1 MDLFTK
7 TIRLTF
13 ILTLCVVILGA
24 YVRLSDAG
32 LGCPDWPGCYGQI
45 AGIPDTAAEILE
57 SKNKFPNLEVDA
69 AKAWKEMV
77 HRYFAGGLGLLIFL
91 LALYSSRSSH
101 NQLNH
106 RKYLYTLVLL
116 VIFQALLGMW
126 TVTMLLKPL
135 VVVLHLAGGFLILS
149 LLWWLNLKISNWANI
164 LSSDVLDRRF
174 GVFIVVSLVVL
185 SLQILL
191 GGWTSSNYAA
201 LACTDF
207 PTCAG
212 RWWPQD
218 ANLAKAFTL
227 WSDAQVNY
235 EFGVLQSSERMAI
248 HMFHR
253 IGALFTG
260 LLLFALIVLGYLRC
274 KSRMFFLVFTMIL
287 FFLLLQIGLG
297 ISNVIFSLPLWVAVA
312 HNAVGA
318 LLLLSLLTL
327 FYMYVNI
334 RNAHK

>member
-77 HRYFAGGLGLLIFL
+77 HRYFAGVLGLLIFL
-91 LALYSSRSSH
+91 LALYSSRSSD

-227 WSDAQVNY
+227 WILHS
-235 EFGVLQSSERMAI
+235 RT
-248 HMFHR
+248 R
-253 IGALFTG
+253 
-260 LLLFALIVLGYLRC
+260 LG
-274 KSRMFFLVFTMIL
+274 T
-287 FFLLLQIGLG
+287 
-297 ISNVIFSLPLWVAVA
+297 
-312 HNAVGA
+312 
-318 LLLLSLLTL
+318 
-327 FYMYVNI
+327 
-334 RNAHK
+334 

>member
-1 MDLFTK
+1 MDLFIK
-7 TIRLTF
+7 IIRFTF
-13 ILTLCVVILGA
+13 VLALCVVILGA

-45 AGIPDTAAEILE
+45 TGIPDTAIEISE
-57 SKNKFPNLEVDA
+57 SKSKFPNLEVDV

-77 HRYFAGGLGLLIFL
+77 HRYFAGGLGLFIFF
-91 LALYSSRSSH
+91 LALYGSLRS
-101 NQLNH
+101 NLQLTH
-106 RKYLYTLVLL
+106 KKYLYILVLL

-149 LLWWLNLKISNWANI
+149 LLWWLNLKTSNWANI
-164 LSSDVLDRRF
+164 LPADTLDRRF
-174 GVFIVVSLVVL
+174 GFFIALSLVVL
-185 SLQILL
+185 SLQIVI

-212 RWWPQD
+212 SWWPQD
-218 ANLAKAFTL
+218 ANLTKAFTL
-227 WSDAQVNY
+227 WSDTQVNY
-235 EFGVLQSSERMAI
+235 EFGILQSTERMAI
-248 HMFHR
+248 HMVHR

-274 KSRMFFLVFTMIL
+274 KSRMFILVFTVIL
-287 FFLLLQIGLG
+287 LFLLLQIGLG

-327 FYMYVNI
+327 LYMYVNI
-334 RNAHK
+334 RNAYK